1 MLQPRPPF
9 RGEIERALRQS
20 DRLSPKSLTEPSR
33 ATVDYPLP
41 GAVAVLVVFDT
52 RHDLAPALRSVLQAL
67 AHVVV
72 VDNSAD
78 GHPALAEWRNAPRVT
93 ILHNRNR
100 GGLAGAYNEAIRWL
114 TVDRTEPTTHVV
126 FVDEDSDAAVLR
138 SFLTDPDVQA
148 MLNDASTAAVAPAHR
163 DRATGLRARHMVLRR
178 WGWRYLVREIRG
190 MQRVA
195 FVINSMSV
203 WRMDALRSIGA
214 YNEWLGVDH
223 VDTEYSLRARRRG
236 LAVYMHGDFE
246 FAQSVGRRHAYR
258 LGGRVLQSGG
268 HTIQRRYGIARSL
281 CVLSRTWLLREPA
294 FAALCLARLGYE
306 AVGIMLAERQRLSKL
321 GALVCGGLAGLFAR
335 N

>member
-78 GHPALAEWRNAPRVT
+78 GHPALAPWRTEARIT
-93 ILHNRNR
+93 LIHQRNR
-100 GGLAGAYNEAIRWL
+100 GGLAGAYNAAIQAL
-114 TVDRTEPTTHVV
+114 AAQAQPPTHVV
-126 FVDEDSDAAVLR
+126 FIDDDSDASVLPH
-138 SFLTDPDVQA
+138 FLADAAVQA
-148 MLNDASTAAVAPAHR
+148 KLADPGTAAVAPAHR
-163 DRATGLRARHMVLRR
+163 DRATALRARHIVLKR
-178 WGWRYLVREIRG
+178 WRWHHLPREAPG
-190 MQRVA
+190 LQRVA
-195 FVINSMSV
+195 FVINSMSL
-203 WRMDALRSIGA
+203 WRMAALQRIGA

-223 VDTEYSLRARRRG
+223 IDTEYCLRAQRLG
-236 LAVYMHGDFE
+236 LAVYLHGDFE
-246 FAQSVGRRHAYR
+246 FAQSIGQRHAYR
-258 LGGRVLQSGG
+258 LLGRTLQSGG
-268 HTIQRRYGIARSL
+268 HSSARRYLIARNT
-281 CVLSRTWLLREPA
+281 CRLSRAWLLREPA

-306 AVGIMLAERQRLSKL
+306 AIGIVLAERQRLSKL
-321 GALVCGGLAGLFAR
+321 GALVRGGLAGLFAR